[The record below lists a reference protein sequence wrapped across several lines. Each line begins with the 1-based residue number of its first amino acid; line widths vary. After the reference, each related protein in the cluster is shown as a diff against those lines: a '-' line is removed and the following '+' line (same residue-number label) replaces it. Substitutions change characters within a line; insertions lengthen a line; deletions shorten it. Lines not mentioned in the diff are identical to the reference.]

1 METRWVSHKIAQKGF
16 CFSHS
21 PSFSSFLHCFHTVGW
36 CSGWGHLVL
45 ERNRQYRFT
54 WSSPE
59 TLSVKIINISLS
71 SSVVVVYPLP
81 WPLLVGGVRCSRAC
95 GPPAS
100 FSVHLASSAVT
111 PAGSVHKSRGDNVVR
126 MWVQLKRWCV
136 SCVWMLQRGH
146 SGDGCVLPSTLCK
159 YDLRKGDLFVL
170 SWARVRRVR
179 RGSISSELLVC
190 GGGVRSILLLPL
202 VARCLETID
211 VCIWRM
217 FVFMSVV
224 VTVWGSVGKY
234 VV

>member
-1 METRWVSHKIAQKGF
+1 M
-16 CFSHS
+16 
-21 PSFSSFLHCFHTVGW
+21 
-36 CSGWGHLVL
+36 
-45 ERNRQYRFT
+45 
-54 WSSPE
+54 
-59 TLSVKIINISLS
+59 
-71 SSVVVVYPLP
+71 
-81 WPLLVGGVRCSRAC
+81 
-95 GPPAS
+95 
-100 FSVHLASSAVT
+100 
-111 PAGSVHKSRGDNVVR
+111 
-126 MWVQLKRWCV
+126 

-179 RGSISSELLVC
+179 RGSLSSELLVC

-224 VTVWGSVGKY
+224 VTVWGSVGMF